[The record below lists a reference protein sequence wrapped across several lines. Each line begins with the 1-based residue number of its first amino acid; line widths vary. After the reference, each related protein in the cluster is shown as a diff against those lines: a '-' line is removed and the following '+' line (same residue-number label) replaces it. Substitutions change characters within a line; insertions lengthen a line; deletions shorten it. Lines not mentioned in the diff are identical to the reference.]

1 MISHLVMIISTLV
14 WIIFSFTHEKNSME
28 SWICLAIANIY
39 ICGSLIKSDK

>member
-1 MISHLVMIISTLV
+1 MISQGI
-14 WIIFSFTHEKNSME
+14 IIFSSFVWIGFSFLHDKNSIE